1 MHLSTGIRLGP
12 YEILAPLGA
21 GGMGEVYRARDTR
34 LDREVAVKVLP
45 TSARE
50 DREARARFRREAL
63 ALSRLNHPNIE
74 MVLDFGEDGGVDYM
88 VLEFVPG
95 ETLAARVARG
105 RIPEREAAELGAQVA
120 EALSEAHE
128 RGVLHRDLKPGNIM
142 VTPKG
147 RVKVLDFGL
156 AKLAQVPS
164 DETRSMDVTQAGTA
178 PGTLAYMAPEQLL
191 GTPIDARTDLYA
203 LGVALYEMT
212 TARRPF
218 EAPLA
223 TALANEVLHGKLAPP
238 RAHEPSL
245 SARAEAIILRAMER
259 ESARRYQ
266 TAGEMLGELRRLSAA
281 DASDSGEARGTT
293 TAPSRR
299 VTSIAVLPLENLSG
313 DPAQE
318 YFSDGMTEEL
328 IACLAQ
334 VRALRIISRTSVMRY
349 KGQRKAIPDIA
360 RELNVDAVVEGSVRR
375 AGDRVR
381 ITAQLIDASSE
392 RHLWGKSYERDM
404 KEVLALQGEVAAAIV
419 DEIQVSVTPQ
429 EETRLRDARAVN
441 PEAYRGLPE
450 GALSHRASDRR
461 ERFRRDSRAS
471 NEAVRIDPS
480 LELAHVGVADAY
492 NLMGFWTGVPPREA
506 FPHARASAQQ
516 ALEINPASAEALTS
530 LAYGTFWHDWNF
542 AEAERLYRRSID
554 LNPKYSQA
562 HLWLANLL
570 VGDGRFEEA
579 KAEAQVARTLDP
591 VSNIAITSGGW
602 CPYYAGSFD
611 EAVRLYR
618 DATRLIPDFGPL
630 HLWMGLACAQADLD
644 AEAMAALAGCVEI
657 LGRTPVVALGASG
670 RPRARGADVGGARSP
685 VRAGSAVRPPLR
697 RQRTTSRRYWWR
709 WAITTPRSPL
719 SRRPSKSGLTG
730 WHSVRRG
737 SGAQRASRRLAFRG
751 TGRARGHPVGFRRSN
766 HQEKRPPR
774 RTGMAVFVESRDPLP
789 IERLDLSPGG
799 NLGRDRGPLHCEPD
813 LPARG
818 CGAEV
823 HGDFALVL
831 AGDHDR
837 EQRIDDAEAGIREVV
852 SSFLD
857 LVGQHGTVRWGCFDR
872 AGHIEI

>member
-45 TSARE
+45 ASARE
-50 DREARARFRREAL
+50 DRPARERFRREAL

-74 MVLDFGEDGGVDYM
+74 MVLDFGEQDGVDYM

-120 EALSEAHE
+120 EALAEAHE

-191 GTPIDARTDLYA
+191 GTPVDARTDLYA
-203 LGVALYEMT
+203 LGVALYEMA

-223 TALANEVLHGKLAPP
+223 TALANEVLHGQLAPP

-266 TAGEMLGELRRLSAA
+266 TAGEMLGELRRLAAA
-281 DASDSGEARGTT
+281 DASNSGEAPGTT

-381 ITAQLIDASSE
+381 ITVQLIDASSE

-441 PEAYRGLPE
+441 PEAYEAYLKGRYLIERRTEGTLQEGLACLE
-450 GALSHRASDRR
+450 QAARL
-461 ERFRRDSRAS
+461 
-471 NEAVRIDPS
+471 DPS

-492 NLMGFWTGVPPREA
+492 NLMGFWTAVPPREA

-516 ALEINPASAEALTS
+516 ALAINPASAEALTS
-530 LAYGTFWHDWNF
+530 LAYGTFWHYWNF
-542 AEAERLYRRSID
+542 AESERLYRRSID

-562 HLWLANLL
+562 HLWLANML
-570 VGDGRFEEA
+570 VGAGRFEEA
-579 KAEAQVARTLDP
+579 IAEAQVARTLDP

-602 CPYYAGSFD
+602 CPYYEGSFD

-644 AEAMAALAGCVEI
+644 AEAMATLARCVEI
-657 LGRTPVVALGASG
+657 LGRTPVVVSALAAAHARAGRTTEARALLSELEAQSSHRYVGAYYFAQVLVALGEHDAAFAALEKALDE
-670 RPRARGADVGGARSP
+670 RAH
-685 VRAGSAVRPPLR
+685 
-697 RQRTTSRRYWWR
+697 W
-709 WAITTPRSPL
+709 
-719 SRRPSKSGLTG
+719 
-730 WHSVRRG
+730 
-737 SGAQRASRRLAFRG
+737 LAFIHVDPSLNAIRG
-751 TGRARGHPVGFRRSN
+751 DSRFEALAARVTA
-766 HQEKRPPR
+766 Q
-774 RTGMAVFVESRDPLP
+774 
-789 IERLDLSPGG
+789 
-799 NLGRDRGPLHCEPD
+799 
-813 LPARG
+813 
-818 CGAEV
+818 
-823 HGDFALVL
+823 
-831 AGDHDR
+831 
-837 EQRIDDAEAGIREVV
+837 
-852 SSFLD
+852 
-857 LVGQHGTVRWGCFDR
+857 
-872 AGHIEI
+872 